1 MDMTRHKAGRRT
13 LDFERQR
20 KETFVSTLAHELRQ
34 PLSAML
40 AAVEVVRLES
50 DSAAASRATD
60 VMKRQIGQMNRV
72 IDDLV
77 DATRW
82 ACGKVTIQKQRLD
95 VRDTV
100 RDAALDVQAA
110 LAGRGLELAVATTS
124 EPLWAD
130 ADPQRLQQ
138 VLSNLLRNA
147 VKYTEPGGRISLAAE
162 RHPAAVTLRVSD
174 TGRGIEPE
182 ALLHIFDLFSQVR
195 PSEAVGLGI
204 GLSVV
209 REIVGLH
216 KGRIEARSEGLGH
229 GSEFIVTL
237 PLAPAPGTLQHSPS

>member
-1 MDMTRHKAGRRT
+1 VFKSG
-13 LDFERQR
+13 QW
-20 KETFVSTLAHELRQ
+20 
-34 PLSAML
+34 
-40 AAVEVVRLES
+40 VRLES

-82 ACGKVTIQKQRLD
+82 ACGKMTIQKQRLD

-147 VKYTEPGGRISLAAE
+147 VKYTDPGG
-162 RHPAAVTLRVSD
+162 V
-174 TGRGIEPE
+174 
-182 ALLHIFDLFSQVR
+182 F
-195 PSEAVGLGI
+195 
-204 GLSVV
+204 
-209 REIVGLH
+209 
-216 KGRIEARSEGLGH
+216 
-229 GSEFIVTL
+229 
-237 PLAPAPGTLQHSPS
+237 HSPRSVMPPRSR